1 MENKIN
7 INTPIKLSVS
17 THIYGS
23 EVEETITLEQYGF
36 DGDIEDEM
44 EVEKFL
50 NECLDNFVNDNSYRS
65 WEVVEEDEQ

>member
-1 MENKIN
+1 MRDKITMS
-7 INTPIKLSVS
+7 TPVKLSVS

-50 NECLDNFVNDNSYRS
+50 NECLDDFVNDNSYRS